1 MCRDNSRYYDLQ
13 QIYSYYELSDNLTLE
28 FEPLFHEVAGTDS
41 LWPILIMVEGKRK
54 VISAL
59 WGLIP
64 YYAKTRKD
72 ADLYRFKMVNAR
84 QETIFENNTYK
95 DSIYKRRCIIPSTG
109 FFEHHHEVGG
119 KRKIP
124 FFIRQKDSFIL
135 SLAGIYSTWVDK
147 ETGEVLTSYSIIT
160 TSANAL
166 MAKIHNGGDSPGRMP
181 LMLEKDMIGKWLN
194 PETNLAE
201 IKEILSYKTATDRMQ
216 AHSVFT
222 VRGKNKL
229 SGEAIIDE
237 CQYADF
243 TLDLGVT

>member
-13 QIYSYYELSDNLTLE
+13 QIYSYYELADNLLLE
-28 FEPLFHEVAGTDS
+28 FEPVYHEVAGTDS
-41 LWPILIMVEGKRK
+41 LWPILVMQQGKRK
-54 VISAL
+54 MISAL

-64 YYAKTRKD
+64 FYAKTRKD
-72 ADLYRFKMVNAR
+72 ADLYRFKLVNAR
-84 QETIFENNTYK
+84 QETIFENNTFQYA
-95 DSIYKRRCIIPSTG
+95 IAKRRCIIPSTG

-124 FFIRQKDSFIL
+124 FFIRQKETLIL

-160 TSANAL
+160 TSANEL

-181 LMLEKDMIGKWLN
+181 LMLEKDMIDKWLN
-194 PETNLAE
+194 PATNLE
-201 IKEILSYKTATDRMQ
+201 DIKQILGYKTAADQMQ
-216 AHSVFT
+216 AHPVFT

-243 TLDLGVT
+243 TLDLTVT